1 MFIFKK
7 KQSNHVCSIIFFKQ
21 LLRSTYEECKD
32 AFNNAEDVKVCPR
45 SKEEWDIAAR
55 RKNCSKQA
63 VLAEGK
69 NFTIKKKQLEYH
81 CLINAFRNKFLEV
94 CEPAKTI
101 FGNARTCVFF
111 NSLWILEMCCRNK
124 LSIRSG

>member
-1 MFIFKK
+1 M
-7 KQSNHVCSIIFFKQ
+7 
-21 LLRSTYEECKD
+21 RSTYEECKD
-32 AFNNAEDVKVCPR
+32 AINNAEDVKVCPR

-69 NFTIKKKQLEYH
+69 NFTIKKKLEYH

-111 NSLWILEMCCRNK
+111 YSLWIMEMCCLNK